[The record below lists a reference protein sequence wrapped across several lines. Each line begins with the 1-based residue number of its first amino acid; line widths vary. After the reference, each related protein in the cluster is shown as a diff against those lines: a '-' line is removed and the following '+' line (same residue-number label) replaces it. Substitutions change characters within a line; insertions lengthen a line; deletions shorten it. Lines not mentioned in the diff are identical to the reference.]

1 MREAC
6 TQLFDLRRE
15 LGALLT
21 RASQLQLI
29 EAALVLQLNS
39 QRLHLLHCRVALV
52 GRGNRLH
59 TLKLRLRFR
68 KLSFRQVP
76 RLVDAN
82 HLAPVLS
89 LHLSQSI
96 ANLFRPSRGT
106 RPPRPPLGH
115 FCSFAHPASFSL
127 GAHASPSPAAM
138 PRTYMYIAGEKRAR
152 PGAAGLGCA
161 PAPSAR
167 GLRPGRG
174 LALAQI
180 FLRDPLFSRQ
190 IFSDEGACFRSKF
203 LQNFTDFF
211 CLSAQGGYPSASNGR

>member
-1 MREAC
+1 MCRCMREAC

-89 LHLSQSI
+89 FHLSQSI
-96 ANLFRPSRGT
+96 ARNPTMFTTSSVR
-106 RPPRPPLGH
+106 
-115 FCSFAHPASFSL
+115 L
-127 GAHASPSPAAM
+127 GALVHLATSRPLLQFCTPRLLLSRCSRLTIPGCHAAHLHRRREARAAG
-138 PRTYMYIAGEKRAR
+138 RRRAR
-152 PGAAGLGCA
+152 LRACAIGPRAAAGSRLGLGTDL
-161 PAPSAR
+161 S
-167 GLRPGRG
+167 PGPPVFE
-174 LALAQI
+174 ANI
-180 FLRDPLFSRQ
+180 FR
-190 IFSDEGACFRSKF
+190 
-203 LQNFTDFF
+203 
-211 CLSAQGGYPSASNGR
+211 